1 VEGDGGGGF
10 GVGGRG
16 GGGGGLGLVEGG
28 GVMVD
33 GWARDAD
40 CVSR

>member
-1 VEGDGGGGF
+1 M
-10 GVGGRG
+10 GRG
-16 GGGGGLGLVEGG
+16 GGGIRGEGEGG